1 MLVVPSFF
9 KGVTINAKMRLDHE
23 LLSSPEP
30 HILKWLGY
38 IITKPMLLNEN
49 IRLTMYNEISELVSR
64 YAELPERYYFNSNL
78 PPLNLVICDYKI
90 QEEEPYPVYIN
101 L

>member
-9 KGVTINAKMRLDHE
+9 KGVTINAKMHLDHE

-38 IITKPMLLNEN
+38 I
-49 IRLTMYNEISELVSR
+49 
-64 YAELPERYYFNSNL
+64 
-78 PPLNLVICDYKI
+78 
-90 QEEEPYPVYIN
+90 PYMIDNGYIN
-101 L
+101 QNQNSTLQLRIST

>member
-1 MLVVPSFF
+1 MLVVACMDVGTRAMQEHIAGPSFF

-38 IITKPMLLNEN
+38 SVNYFVT
-49 IRLTMYNEISELVSR
+49 ISNTVIHLVPLR
-64 YAELPERYYFNSNL
+64 YT
-78 PPLNLVICDYKI
+78 
-90 QEEEPYPVYIN
+90 
-101 L
+101 

>member
-1 MLVVPSFF
+1 MLVVACMDVGTRAMQEHIAGPSFF

-38 IITKPMLLNEN
+38 IPMLFGFDVVAYYQLQSFLLHIVYLALLFLGLN
-49 IRLTMYNEISELVSR
+49 
-64 YAELPERYYFNSNL
+64 
-78 PPLNLVICDYKI
+78 K
-90 QEEEPYPVYIN
+90 
-101 L
+101 

>member
-38 IITKPMLLNEN
+38 I
-49 IRLTMYNEISELVSR
+49 RFV
-64 YAELPERYYFNSNL
+64 
-78 PPLNLVICDYKI
+78 
-90 QEEEPYPVYIN
+90 PVKTGHHQAI
-101 L
+101 LALHRDR

>member
-1 MLVVPSFF
+1 MLVVACMDVGTRAMQEHIAGPSFF

-38 IITKPMLLNEN
+38 MITDYCSVLN
-49 IRLTMYNEISELVSR
+49 T
-64 YAELPERYYFNSNL
+64 
-78 PPLNLVICDYKI
+78 D
-90 QEEEPYPVYIN
+90 
-101 L
+101 

>member
-38 IITKPMLLNEN
+38 KYSNNILAFNPNSLLLLN
-49 IRLTMYNEISELVSR
+49 
-64 YAELPERYYFNSNL
+64 
-78 PPLNLVICDYKI
+78 
-90 QEEEPYPVYIN
+90 
-101 L
+101 

>member
-1 MLVVPSFF
+1 MLVVACMDVGTRAMQEHIAGPSFF

-38 IITKPMLLNEN
+38 MHVE
-49 IRLTMYNEISELVSR
+49 S
-64 YAELPERYYFNSNL
+64 FG
-78 PPLNLVICDYKI
+78 
-90 QEEEPYPVYIN
+90 YIKHAF
-101 L
+101 

>member
-30 HILKWLGY
+30 LILKWLGY
-38 IITKPMLLNEN
+38 RAPISLKYEHQNGPKITQA
-49 IRLTMYNEISELVSR
+49 RGISEW
-64 YAELPERYYFNSNL
+64 NSGL
-78 PPLNLVICDYKI
+78 FRADTT
-90 QEEEPYPVYIN
+90 
-101 L
+101 

>member
-1 MLVVPSFF
+1 MDVGTRAMQEHIAGPSFF

-38 IITKPMLLNEN
+38 IT
-49 IRLTMYNEISELVSR
+49 VST
-64 YAELPERYYFNSNL
+64 
-78 PPLNLVICDYKI
+78 
-90 QEEEPYPVYIN
+90 IN
-101 L
+101 DTSVDQMSIVTIEYDVSTNW

>member
-1 MLVVPSFF
+1 MLVVACMDVGTRAMQEHIAGPSFF

-38 IITKPMLLNEN
+38 I
-49 IRLTMYNEISELVSR
+49 S
-64 YAELPERYYFNSNL
+64 
-78 PPLNLVICDYKI
+78 
-90 QEEEPYPVYIN
+90 
-101 L
+101 

>member
-1 MLVVPSFF
+1 MLVVACMDVGTRAMQEHIAGPSFF

-38 IITKPMLLNEN
+38 I
-49 IRLTMYNEISELVSR
+49 YSR
-64 YAELPERYYFNSNL
+64 IGNTRR
-78 PPLNLVICDYKI
+78 
-90 QEEEPYPVYIN
+90 PYSYGGKK
-101 L
+101 

>member
-9 KGVTINAKMRLDHE
+9 KGVTINAKMRLDHA

-38 IITKPMLLNEN
+38 TSK
-49 IRLTMYNEISELVSR
+49 
-64 YAELPERYYFNSNL
+64 YYQNQMIFFHLRSN
-78 PPLNLVICDYKI
+78 PD
-90 QEEEPYPVYIN
+90 
-101 L
+101 

>member
-1 MLVVPSFF
+1 MLVVACMDVGTRAMQEHIAGPSFF

-38 IITKPMLLNEN
+38 IPSHLINSLRAGFKWSTTALFML
-49 IRLTMYNEISELVSR
+49 IRE
-64 YAELPERYYFNSNL
+64 
-78 PPLNLVICDYKI
+78 
-90 QEEEPYPVYIN
+90 
-101 L
+101 

>member
-38 IITKPMLLNEN
+38 
-49 IRLTMYNEISELVSR
+49 RLTSDVGCFYLYNC
-64 YAELPERYYFNSNL
+64 N
-78 PPLNLVICDYKI
+78 
-90 QEEEPYPVYIN
+90 
-101 L
+101 

>member
-1 MLVVPSFF
+1 MLVVACMDVGTRAMQEHIAGPSFF

-38 IITKPMLLNEN
+38 
-49 IRLTMYNEISELVSR
+49 SHVQ
-64 YAELPERYYFNSNL
+64 
-78 PPLNLVICDYKI
+78 V
-90 QEEEPYPVYIN
+90 QE
-101 L
+101 

>member
-1 MLVVPSFF
+1 MLVVACMDVGTRAMQEHIAGPSFF

-38 IITKPMLLNEN
+38 TWELIVSFVIEN
-49 IRLTMYNEISELVSR
+49 FL
-64 YAELPERYYFNSNL
+64 
-78 PPLNLVICDYKI
+78 D
-90 QEEEPYPVYIN
+90 
-101 L
+101 

>member
-1 MLVVPSFF
+1 MQEHIAGPSFF

-38 IITKPMLLNEN
+38 IPAILEIINECN
-49 IRLTMYNEISELVSR
+49 CICRHLENDDW
-64 YAELPERYYFNSNL
+64 PNSHL
-78 PPLNLVICDYKI
+78 YLII
-90 QEEEPYPVYIN
+90 QSKDA
-101 L
+101 

>member
-1 MLVVPSFF
+1 MLVVACMDVGTRAMQEHIAGPSFF

-38 IITKPMLLNEN
+38 I
-49 IRLTMYNEISELVSR
+49 R
-64 YAELPERYYFNSNL
+64 
-78 PPLNLVICDYKI
+78 LVIIKSLIILLLYEYSFKK
-90 QEEEPYPVYIN
+90 
-101 L
+101 LTK

>member
-1 MLVVPSFF
+1 MLVVACMDVGTRAMQEHIAGPSFF

-38 IITKPMLLNEN
+38 MFIGSILLASAFQFQKLKTKN
-49 IRLTMYNEISELVSR
+49 
-64 YAELPERYYFNSNL
+64 
-78 PPLNLVICDYKI
+78 C
-90 QEEEPYPVYIN
+90 PV
-101 L
+101 LK